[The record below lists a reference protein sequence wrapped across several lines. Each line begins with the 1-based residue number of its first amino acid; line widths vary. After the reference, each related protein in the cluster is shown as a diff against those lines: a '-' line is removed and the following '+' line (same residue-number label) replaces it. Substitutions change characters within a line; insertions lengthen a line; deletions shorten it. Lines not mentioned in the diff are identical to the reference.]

1 MALFGLFRKE
11 EKEILDRG
19 LSKTRENVFSTAHQ
33 GCGREVEDR

>member
-19 LSKTRENVFSTAHQ
+19 LVKTRENVFCQAHQ
-33 GCGREVEDR
+33 GSGRQVKD